1 MRIGTSLTLTN
12 KIGGDTMENYVIA
25 ELEIVALAAAET
37 VSASTI
43 VPGDNELPIDPANK
57 NGTTYSLG

>member
-1 MRIGTSLTLTN
+1 
-12 KIGGDTMENYVIA
+12 MENYTNA
-25 ELEIVALAAAET
+25 ELEIVALSAAET

-57 NGTTYSLG
+57 NGATYTM

>member
-1 MRIGTSLTLTN
+1 
-12 KIGGDTMENYVIA
+12 MENYVVA
-25 ELEIVALAAAET
+25 ELEIVALASAET

-57 NGTTYSLG
+57 NGKSYSLA